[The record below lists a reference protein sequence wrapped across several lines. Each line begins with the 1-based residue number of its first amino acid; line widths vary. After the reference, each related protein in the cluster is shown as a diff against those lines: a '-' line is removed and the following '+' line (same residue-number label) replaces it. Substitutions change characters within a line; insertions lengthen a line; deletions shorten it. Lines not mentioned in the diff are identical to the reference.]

1 MKTPF
6 DLIHIGGE
14 KTVTGSCH
22 LILFSGINIMVD
34 CGLPTGHE
42 KGMPLSNMPVKPSDI
57 DYLFITHA
65 HIDHIGRIP
74 ELIDAGFKGE
84 IICTHATKA
93 LLQPMLEDGL
103 SFSNR
108 SEKEKQNIQEKI
120 DDLSWGFEYNETF
133 TLKKGVTFKLS
144 HAGHILGSCFIRFE
158 FPDKTKGVFSVIFSG
173 DLGNTNTPI
182 LPDPDKPDPCD
193 LLILESTYGD
203 RNHQDRSQRTEKLGT
218 ILNKALSDNG
228 KVFIPAFALG
238 RTQELIYEIDRLKT
252 SKIIDSSI
260 PVFID
265 SPLGLEITKIY
276 SRMNEFWNEE
286 AISLLKKGDH
296 PLDFKNLY
304 AVKNHQ
310 HHQKLIDMP
319 GPSVIIAGSG
329 MLTGGRMVSHLEKS
343 LDDPTNDILFVGFQ
357 AKGTPGRAIL
367 EQSRTKDGFVRFN
380 GHKISINAR
389 IHVMSGLSAHA
400 DQTGL
405 LNFVQSMNQKPGAIK
420 LVHGEADAQIALK
433 NVLMNNG
440 YNVL

>member
-6 DLIHIGGE
+6 DLIHLGGE
-14 KTVTGSCH
+14 TTVTGSCH
-22 LILFSGINIMVD
+22 LIMLSGISIMLD
-34 CGLPTGHE
+34 CGLPTGHD
-42 KGMPLSNMPVKPSDI
+42 KGMSLSNMPVKPSDI

-74 ELIDAGFKGE
+74 ELIDAGFNGE

-108 SEKEKQNIQEKI
+108 SEKGKQNIQEKI
-120 DDLSWGFEYNETF
+120 DDLAWGFEYNEIF
-133 TLKKGVTFKLS
+133 SLKKGITFKLS

-158 FPDKTKGVFSVIFSG
+158 FPDKTNGVFSVIFSG

-182 LPDPDKPDPCD
+182 LPDPDKSGTCD

-203 RNHQDRSQRTEKLGT
+203 KKHQDRQQRTEHLGT
-218 ILNKALSDNG
+218 ILNTSLSDNG

-238 RTQELIYEIDRLKT
+238 RTQELIYEIDRLKS
-252 SKIIDSSI
+252 SKTIDNAI

-276 SRMNEFWNEE
+276 SQMNEFWDEE
-286 AISLLKKGDH
+286 STGLLKKGDH

-304 AVKNHQ
+304 AVENHH

-319 GPSVIIAGSG
+319 GPSIIIAGSG

-343 LDDPTNDILFVGFQ
+343 LDDPKNDVLFVGYQ
-357 AKGTPGRAIL
+357 AHGTPGRAIV
-367 EQSRTKDGFVRFN
+367 EQSRRQDGFVRFDN
-380 GHKISINAR
+380 HKIPINAR
-389 IHVMSGLSAHA
+389 IHVMSGFSAHS

-405 LNFVQSMNQKPGAIK
+405 LNFVQSMPQKPGAIK